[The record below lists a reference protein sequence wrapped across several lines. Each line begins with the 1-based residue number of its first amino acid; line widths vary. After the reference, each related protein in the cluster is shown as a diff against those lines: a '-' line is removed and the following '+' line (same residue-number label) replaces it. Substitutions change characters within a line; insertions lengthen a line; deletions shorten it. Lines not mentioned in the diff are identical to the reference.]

1 MSKKYA
7 VTDKLIL
14 KTVSGWLLD
23 IIKSENLDKDEIVA
37 TLELWKKYEI
47 TDDVIDEDVED

>member
-47 TDDVIDEDVED
+47 TDDVIDEETE